1 MSSEKTEEPTPHKLR
16 KAREEGQVPK
26 SKDFTQTMLLA
37 ALFGYTLADS
47 ERLIRHL
54 AQIIVMPS
62 RLYGI
67 EFGNAYGQAMSSM
80 LADAFM
86 LLLPYLLLV
95 LVVGIFA
102 ETVQT
107 GLIFSFKALKP
118 KGEKLNP
125 VNNLKQMFA
134 LKNIVEF
141 IKSNLKVVALSTI
154 VWMVLRNSLDLVV
167 HVPPAGVVAAGVAL
181 GAILTKLVVFT
192 FLLFSAI
199 ALADLVYQ
207 RHEYRKGLRMS
218 IEEVSR
224 SNERSTRAVTPPG
237 ISAAGLKKALTELGI
252 IESKFGWGEIAERGM
267 VLVSGPPAYVDLVQ
281 RAVMELP
288 PMPPD
293 QELAVFRL
301 RYAAVDDRTIF
312 YRDKQIITAGV
323 ASILRGLV
331 SGDSSRSGTHILLS
345 DIAAPLRTPLA
356 PLTPLDRMFR
366 KAYTPPTAVRA
377 RLHASTRLPTAP
389 ARLAAA
395 VPVPGGHSRR

>member
-1 MSSEKTEEPTPHKLR
+1 
-16 KAREEGQVPK
+16 V
-26 SKDFTQTMLLA
+26 LLA

-62 RLYGI
+62 RLYGV
-67 EFGNAYGQAMSSM
+67 EFRNAYGQAVSSM
-80 LADAFM
+80 LGDAFM

-102 ETVQT
+102 EAVQT
-107 GLIFSFKALKP
+107 GLIFSFKALQP

-218 IEEVSR
+218 VEEVKR
-224 SNERSTRAVTPPG
+224 EY
-237 ISAAGLKKALTELGI
+237 KELEGDPHV
-252 IESKFGWGEIAERGM
+252 KQHRKQVGREIAMGEGVQKTRKASVVVTNPTHLAVSLYYRDGETPLPIVLNKGSGAVAAAIVRAAREAGVPVMQNVPLARGLMSEAAVGQYIPSELVEPVAEVLLALRRLAQERGEEW
-267 VLVSGPPAYVDLVQ
+267 Q
-281 RAVMELP
+281 
-288 PMPPD
+288 
-293 QELAVFRL
+293 
-301 RYAAVDDRTIF
+301 
-312 YRDKQIITAGV
+312 
-323 ASILRGLV
+323 
-331 SGDSSRSGTHILLS
+331 
-345 DIAAPLRTPLA
+345 
-356 PLTPLDRMFR
+356 
-366 KAYTPPTAVRA
+366 
-377 RLHASTRLPTAP
+377 
-389 ARLAAA
+389 
-395 VPVPGGHSRR
+395 